1 MGASIIEQVIDTL
14 TDAGIRAERGFP
26 GKRMPALEA
35 PGVAVSLA
43 KQDQASG
50 TATVQAA
57 VLCPASLGGEE
68 CETLAVQVYR
78 TIQSMGADC
87 AQGSCG
93 RIGQTDLLCVYVSA
107 VFYGQEGPDGWSKI
121 TVELAGVDMPRAVT
135 LAAWQSVDAT
145 VTTLSST
152 AWSWRLEE
160 MFLPDDTEQ
169 AEPQEPFLM
178 TVVRGSRKESYT
190 ACTLTSRR
198 VEVTSSGLR
207 RIREGVAQSRT
218 VTTVS

>member
-1 MGASIIEQVIDTL
+1 MGTSIVAQVIDKL
-14 TDAGIRAERGFP
+14 ATDGIRAERGFP

-68 CETLAVQVYR
+68 CEMLAVQVYQK
-78 TIQSMGADC
+78 IQSLGADC
-87 AQGSCG
+87 TQGSCS

-121 TVELAGVDMPRAVT
+121 KVEMAGVDMPRAVS
-135 LAAWQSVDAT
+135 LSAWQSVDAT

-160 MFLPDDTEQ
+160 MFLPEDMEQ
-169 AEPQEPFLM
+169 AEPQEPFMM
-178 TVVRGSRKESYT
+178 TVKRGNLSEIYS

-218 VTTVS
+218 LASVM